1 MKPDRSL
8 RYLVAVLAVLTALP
22 WLMAASTNVLDTSV
36 TVMDH
41 AEKTS
46 IGATALQLTSTSMAA
61 RQGVEIRAAPAN
73 STGIIYVGNS
83 DVTAGGTDATDGF
96 ALAAGERVFI
106 PIDDPSKVYVIGS
119 TTGLAVCWIA
129 Y

>member
-1 MKPDRSL
+1 MKNPKL
-8 RYLVAVLAVLTALP
+8 GWAVAFLLLVP
-22 WLMAASTNVLDTSV
+22 WMLAASTNVLDTSI
-36 TVMDH
+36 TAMDH

-46 IGATALQLTSTSMAA
+46 IGATALQLTSTSFAC
-61 RQGVEIRAAPAN
+61 RQGVEIKAAPAN

-96 ALAAGERVFI
+96 ALAAGERLFL
-106 PIDDPSKVYVIGS
+106 PIDDPTKVYVIGS
-119 TTGLAVCWIA
+119 TTGLAVSYIC